1 MSELQNSITNYAYTE
16 GTHQQAS
23 FDHLLDYGASYY
35 GYLWSEVFAAD
46 MYSVFEKEGVLNL
59 ETGLHFRRTILEKG
73 GSENPMNLVKA
84 FLRRDP
90 NNEAFL
96 KNHGIID

>member
-1 MSELQNSITNYAYTE
+1 
-16 GTHQQAS
+16 
-23 FDHLLDYGASYY
+23 
-35 GYLWSEVFAAD
+35 
-46 MYSVFEKEGVLNL
+46 MYSVFEKEGLLNL

>member
-1 MSELQNSITNYAYTE
+1 MIELQNTITHFPHVD
-16 GTHQQAS
+16 GTYQEAS
-23 FDHLLDYGASYY
+23 FGHLMGYSAAYY

-46 MYSVFEKEGVLNL
+46 MYSVFDKEGLLNL